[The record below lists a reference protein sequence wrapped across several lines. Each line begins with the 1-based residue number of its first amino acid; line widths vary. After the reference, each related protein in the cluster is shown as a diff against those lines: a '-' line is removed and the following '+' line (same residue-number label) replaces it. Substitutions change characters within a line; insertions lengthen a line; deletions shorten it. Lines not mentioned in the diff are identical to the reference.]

1 MEFLEVVQTRR
12 SVRAYKPDPIRID
25 VLRRVFDA
33 ARAAPS
39 ANNEQPWLF
48 LLIKD
53 AAQRRRL
60 AELAADQMF
69 IAEAP
74 VVVVCC
80 GRRYV
85 DRWSWIGPHM
95 YLVDCAI
102 AMDHLTLAARDAGL
116 GTCWIGAFDHEAIK
130 QAVPVPPGH
139 DVVML
144 TPLGYPA
151 ARDAFHESRTRRPLS
166 DIAPGL

>member
-1 MEFLEVVQTRR
+1 MEFLEVVRTRR
-12 SVRAYKPDPIRID
+12 SVRTYKPDPVPGD
-25 VLRRVFDA
+25 VLKQVFEA
-33 ARAAPS
+33 VRAAPS

-60 AELAADQMF
+60 AESAADQMF

-102 AMDHLTLAARDAGL
+102 DMDHLTLAARDAGL

-130 QAVPVPPGH
+130 QAVPVPPSH
-139 DVVML
+139 DIVML

-151 ARDAFHESRTRRPLS
+151 AHEAFHESRTRRSLS
-166 DIAPGL
+166 DIVPGL